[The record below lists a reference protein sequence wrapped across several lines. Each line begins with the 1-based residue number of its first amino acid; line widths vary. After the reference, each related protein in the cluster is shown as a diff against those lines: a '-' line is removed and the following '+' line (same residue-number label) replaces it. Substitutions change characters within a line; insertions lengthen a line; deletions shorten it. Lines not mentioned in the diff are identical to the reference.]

1 MKIFLDANIFVAACG
16 SDTGG
21 SNYLFEVAKHEP
33 AWHLVTSRIAI
44 QEARLNVQKK
54 LPKKFEQF
62 ERLLLSSTVTVVDS
76 PPPALIAITQRIIN
90 PKDAP
95 ILAAAICVQADYMC
109 TLDQK
114 DFHTSKVR
122 NWCKK
127 YGMSIVTPGDLLLDW
142 RNNQIK

>member
-21 SNYLFEVAKHEP
+21 SNYLFVVAEQEP
-33 AWHLVTSRIAI
+33 IWHLVTSRIAI

-54 LPKKFEQF
+54 LPKKIKKFE
-62 ERLLLSSTVTVVDS
+62 ELLLSPTVTVVDS
-76 PPPALIAITQRIIN
+76 PPPGLIMITQQIIN
-90 PKDAP
+90 AKDAP

-114 DFHTSKVR
+114 DFHTPKVK

-142 RNNQIK
+142 RNSQIK